1 MPSYPLASISLTS
14 SLCVALLSL
23 SGCSRPNE
31 QTGATPSSAPL
42 EEKRAS
48 SDVCALVSGE
58 ELNRIL
64 GEKLDKTQKSENA
77 SGGFMVSQCLFHMP
91 TYSNSV
97 VISIT
102 RSAPGPEG
110 RDPRAFL
117 EEKIEEREKGE
128 GEEKEKPLDLV
139 PGLGDKAI
147 WMGTPVGGIL
157 YILKEQFFVTI
168 SLGTLKEPAKRREKA
183 VEIGKLVA
191 GRL

>member
-1 MPSYPLASISLTS
+1 MLSSI
-14 SLCVALLSL
+14 LLIL
-23 SGCSRPNE
+23 PACSRRDENSAGPSPGKKE
-31 QTGATPSSAPL
+31 TP
-42 EEKRAS
+42 S
-48 SDVCALVSGE
+48 SDVCALLNAE

-64 GEKLDKTQKSENA
+64 GEKPTKTEKSA
-77 SGGFMVSQCLFHMP
+77 SQSGGFAVSQCLFHMP
-91 TYSNSV
+91 TYSNSIM
-97 VISIT
+97 ISVT
-102 RSAPGPEG
+102 RRAQGPGG
-110 RDPRAFL
+110 RNPRAFL

-128 GEEKEKPLDLV
+128 GEEEEKPLDLV